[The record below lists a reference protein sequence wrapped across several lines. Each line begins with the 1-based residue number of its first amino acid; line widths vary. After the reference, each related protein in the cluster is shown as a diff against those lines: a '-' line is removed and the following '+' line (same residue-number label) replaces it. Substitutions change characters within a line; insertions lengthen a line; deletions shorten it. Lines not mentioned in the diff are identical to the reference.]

1 MPAMRKLLQKVAPKA
16 VWRLLKKQSLRY
28 KRIKYR
34 IIKRKTKAG
43 ATSKAK
49 SRRIREKF
57 FEKFC
62 HGKGLDIGYGGDL
75 LAENCQGLD
84 LEDMDAHYLVGIED
98 ETFDFVYSS
107 HTLEHLFKPQLALK
121 NWWRVL
127 KPGGYLILY
136 LPDRDLFEK
145 KKTLPSRWSVSHEC
159 YFLLDKDEPPDTIGV
174 LALIKRTLSNYEIV
188 YGKICSEGHTI
199 TDPLIPSDG
208 EYSIEAVVKKS
219 LHV

>member
-16 VWRLLKKQSLRY
+16 IWRLLKKQSLRY

-219 LHV
+219 LNV

>member
-1 MPAMRKLLQKVAPKA
+1 LSAIQKLLQKVTPKA

-28 KRIKYR
+28 KRIKFH
-34 IIKRKTKAG
+34 IIPRRARHG
-43 ATSKAK
+43 ETSKARA
-49 SRRIREKF
+49 RRIRENF

-62 HGKGLDIGYGGDL
+62 RGKGLDIGYGGDL
-75 LAENCQGLD
+75 LAENCLGLD
-84 LEDMDAHYLVGIED
+84 IEDADAHDLGGIED

-107 HTLEHLFKPQLALK
+107 HTLEHLFKPEVALS

-136 LPDRDLFEK
+136 LPDRDLYEK

-159 YFLLDKDEPPDTIGV
+159 YFLLDEDDPPDTIGV
-174 LALIKRTLSNYEIV
+174 LGLVERTLSDYAVV
-188 YGKICSEGHTI
+188 YAKTCSEGHTI

-208 EYSIEAVVKKS
+208 EYSIEVVLQKKA
-219 LHV
+219 